1 MCPSGTRRR
10 MPTVRHKE
18 KGNRS
23 PAFARAARVQPRGCK
38 GRSPL
43 HKITL
48 SPPLSRRG
56 RGSGGYPSPS
66 GKGGESKAKGRVGRR
81 QSSHAPPPGT
91 TAAGQNGG
99 KEGKPPAGYHSGRAE
114 RRQSSHAPRHH
125 PKQHGKS
132 GTGCRPRRQTIKYR
146 EKFLGVWGLL
156 SRSPQRFSASPLLC
170 SPSPADYP
178 FRLQSCMA
186 LFTSPETRHSI
197 PRQATGK
204 RSERRESSEGEKS
217 ERTQAARS

>member
-1 MCPSGTRRR
+1 MCHSGTQRRT
-10 MPTVRHKE
+10 PTVRHKE

-23 PAFARAARVQPRGCK
+23 PAFASAARVQPRGCK

-48 SPPLSRRG
+48 SPPFPGGEGG
-56 RGSGGYPSPS
+56 RGDGG
-66 GKGGESKAKGRVGRR
+66 KNKAKGRVGRR
-81 QSSHAPPPGT
+81 QGRHAPRRVPQRQGRTAAKKAPPPPET
-91 TAAGQNGG
+91 TRKVRNRVQTAAPDNKISGKVLGG
-99 KEGKPPAGYHSGRAE
+99 LGASFKKPP
-114 RRQSSHAPRHH
+114 
-125 PKQHGKS
+125 
-132 GTGCRPRRQTIKYR
+132 T
-146 EKFLGVWGLL
+146 LL
-156 SRSPQRFSASPLLC
+156 RFSASL

>member
-1 MCPSGTRRR
+1 MPGCRGRQPPAKQTYSPPLPAGKGAGGISFPFGEGGQKQSQRQGRQAAKQSRPPPLGAWFAPCPS
-10 MPTVRHKE
+10 
-18 KGNRS
+18 
-23 PAFARAARVQPRGCK
+23 AARVQPRGCK

-48 SPPLSRRG
+48 SPPL
-56 RGSGGYPSPS
+56 PA
-66 GKGGESKAKGRVGRR
+66 GKGAGGMGAEKQSKGRVGRR
-81 QSSHAPPPGT
+81 QSSHAPLPPPET
-91 TAAGQNGG
+91 TRKVRNRVQTAAPDNKISGKVLGG
-99 KEGKPPAGYHSGRAE
+99 LGASFKKPP
-114 RRQSSHAPRHH
+114 
-125 PKQHGKS
+125 
-132 GTGCRPRRQTIKYR
+132 T
-146 EKFLGVWGLL
+146 LL
-156 SRSPQRFSASPLLC
+156 RFSASPLLC

>member
-1 MCPSGTRRR
+1 M
-10 MPTVRHKE
+10 VL
-18 KGNRS
+18 S
-23 PAFARAARVQPRGCK
+23 PGVGRASAAGVQPRGCK

-48 SPPLSRRG
+48 SPPL
-56 RGSGGYPSPS
+56 PA
-66 GKGGESKAKGRVGRR
+66 GKGVGGMGAEKQSKGRVGRR
-81 QSSHAPPPGT
+81 QGRQAPRRAPQRQGR
-91 TAAGQNGG
+91 TAAR
-99 KEGKPPAGYHSGRAE
+99 KAS
-114 RRQSSHAPRHH
+114 PRHH

-132 GTGCRPRRQTIKYR
+132 GTGCKLRRQTIKYR

>member
-1 MCPSGTRRR
+1 MVRRKTDRKRFPMSSAGSQGEGGTGGEELRRLR
-10 MPTVRHKE
+10 W
-18 KGNRS
+18 S
-23 PAFARAARVQPRGCK
+23 
-38 GRSPL
+38 
-43 HKITL
+43 
-48 SPPLSRRG
+48 SPPG
-56 RGSGGYPSPS
+56 QVEP
-66 GKGGESKAKGRVGRR
+66 V
-81 QSSHAPPPGT
+81 PPGFS
-91 TAAGQNGG
+91 
-99 KEGKPPAGYHSGRAE
+99 PPAGYHSGRVG
-114 RRQSSHAPRHH
+114 RRQGRQAPRHH

-156 SRSPQRFSASPLLC
+156 SRSPQRFSASPLPRFSASL